1 MDLEKIVKKAGV
13 KVYDNLTYEELTG
26 VIYHKIEDITKISAI
41 LTEYTRNYDVNENI
55 MNLAIS
61 EYNLPCK
68 TKIKDLSINE
78 KQFKNKAK
86 ENLQDYNNL
95 LKLTDDSIISLRK
108 AIESYVIELL
118 KLAKKE
124 CKKRTN
130 TDKIEPTDIQSARR
144 LIDDCNF

>member
-1 MDLEKIVKKAGV
+1 MDLENLVKKAGV
-13 KVYDNLTYEELTG
+13 KVYDELTYEELTG
-26 VIYHKIEDITKISAI
+26 VVFLKVEEIVKVAVI
-41 LTEYTRNYDVNENI
+41 LGEYSRSDVLDENI

-68 TKIKDLSINE
+68 TKIKDLSIDKSE
-78 KQFKNKAK
+78 FKNKVEEK
-86 ENLQDYNNL
+86 LEDYNDH
-95 LKLTDDSIISLRK
+95 LKLTDDSIISLQK

-130 TDKIEPTDIQSARR
+130 TDKIEPKDIKSARR

>member
-1 MDLEKIVKKAGV
+1 MDLENLVKKAGV
-13 KVYDNLTYEELTG
+13 KVYDELTYEELTG
-26 VIYHKIEDITKISAI
+26 VVFLKVEEIVKVAVI
-41 LTEYTRNYDVNENI
+41 LGEYTRSDVLDENI

-95 LKLTDDSIISLRK
+95 LKLTDDSIISLQK

-130 TDKIEPTDIQSARR
+130 TDKIEPKDIQSARR

>member
-1 MDLEKIVKKAGV
+1 
-13 KVYDNLTYEELTG
+13 
-26 VIYHKIEDITKISAI
+26 
-41 LTEYTRNYDVNENI
+41 

-95 LKLTDDSIISLRK
+95 LKLTDDSIISLQK
-108 AIESYVIELL
+108 AVECYVIDLL

-130 TDKIEPTDIQSARR
+130 TDKIEPKDIQSARR